1 MSPITPSLVMTTT
14 ELNRL
19 MLALDQARQAI
30 KGTELDADQV
40 KLILTAVGRIESEV
54 YLARL

>member
-1 MSPITPSLVMTTT
+1 MSPITPNLGMTTT

-30 KGTELDADQV
+30 KGRELDAEQAR
-40 KLILTAVGRIESEV
+40 LILTAIGRVESEV
-54 YLARL
+54 YLAKL